1 MEFSTAQMD
10 VRELLT
16 ILCLLAIEALPIRD
30 ELPPVGAI
38 LEVSAR
44 HVQLFGGKVVRTF
57 APFHGPVSRSAAS
70 SLSL

>member
-1 MEFSTAQMD
+1 MEFSTAQMN

-38 LEVSAR
+38 LAVSAR
-44 HVQLFGGKVVRTF
+44 HVQLFGGWY
-57 APFHGPVSRSAAS
+57 AHSRRFMGQCLAQPLAA
-70 SLSL
+70 